1 MSVLL
6 KLCKRLYVGFVDV
19 NSQLIVENC
28 MNKCIY
34 VTKVCS
40 CHLLFKYSLSTTMEL
55 VCTVVVI

>member
-40 CHLLFKYSLSTTMEL
+40 CHLLLNTHSQLQWNWSVQL
-55 VCTVVVI
+55 W